1 MKICKGKSIDGK
13 GKNMKWIK
21 FPSTLD
27 LEFQRFAKYEAID
40 GIEDIPHGLVIA
52 FYLSIR
58 QAKEMRRRKYNEI
71 SRVTKVHC

>member
-58 QAKEMRRRKYNEI
+58 QAKEMRRRKHNEI